1 MWYTVYKEK
10 SIMKNDNVKKEYI
23 APEIIVTIVEN
34 DIITFSE
41 DTISWEGPIV
51 GA

>member
-1 MWYTVYKEK
+1 MNNE
-10 SIMKNDNVKKEYI
+10 IVKQEYVS
-23 APEIIVTIVEN
+23 PEIIVTIVEN